1 MKNDYVQTHVA
12 KESAL
17 DHAAVQGILDDLTDR
32 ARVALDKEGFTV
44 DQHQFQRTI
53 DVRYVGQAYEV
64 RVAAPEAG
72 DGQTVDAAYVDQVAD
87 RFHAEHRQLYGYD
100 FRGDPTQ
107 QVEWVNLRVTGI
119 GPITRPELARLDP
132 TESGR
137 SVSAKPSSRLRQGE
151 LVPAHAVRGQR
162 PVCFDPDDGYVD
174 TPVIWRA
181 DLGAGDSFS
190 GPAIVEEFGSTI
202 PVHPGFEV
210 VVDDWANLVIRKE
223 AAR

>member
-1 MKNDYVQTHVA
+1 MGQPARHRHRP
-12 KESAL
+12 
-17 DHAAVQGILDDLTDR
+17 DHAPR
-32 ARVALDKEGFTV
+32 AGAPRPDGVGAKRVC
-44 DQHQFQRTI
+44 
-53 DVRYVGQAYEV
+53 
-64 RVAAPEAG
+64 EA
-72 DGQTVDAAYVDQVAD
+72 Q
-87 RFHAEHRQLYGYD
+87 
-100 FRGDPTQ
+100 Q

-119 GPITRPELARLDP
+119 GPITRPEIPTLDKAP
-132 TESGR
+132 GD
-137 SVSAKPSSRLRQGE
+137 LRDR
-151 LVPAHAVRGQR
+151 AVRGQR

-202 PVHPGFEV
+202 PVHPGFDV